1 MTAFAPQ
8 SILLLGNS
16 PKFAELMAAL
26 CPNAQ
31 RTIISWRALGNT
43 QTQQAFAH
51 APYDLIVICGYDYK
65 SAMYSYQRYWNAN
78 VLAIMHALQ
87 PYLGQPLAII
97 YIDTL
102 DSGKDATFSRYVFAK
117 KSLANQLQQAFA
129 RVAILPIPTLTHANG
144 QLAIHGG
151 WVTRQLF
158 GLMHKFGLVQTMNP
172 LALQTALQSA
182 YTALMHPVLE
192 TTSQKPTGALRGIG
206 LALPRPLLFD
216 RALRI
221 ICG

>member
-1 MTAFAPQ
+1 MTSFAPQ

-16 PKFAELMAAL
+16 PKFAELLTAL
-26 CPNAQ
+26 YPNAQ

-43 QTQQAFAH
+43 QTQQAIAH

-87 PYLGQPLAII
+87 PYLDQPVAII

-102 DSGKDATFSRYVFAK
+102 DSSKDATYSRYVFAK

-151 WVTRQLF
+151 WMTRQLF
-158 GLMHKFGLVQTMNP
+158 GLMDKLGLVQTMNP
-172 LALQTALQSA
+172 IALQTAMQSA

-206 LALPRPLLFD
+206 LVLPRPLLFD